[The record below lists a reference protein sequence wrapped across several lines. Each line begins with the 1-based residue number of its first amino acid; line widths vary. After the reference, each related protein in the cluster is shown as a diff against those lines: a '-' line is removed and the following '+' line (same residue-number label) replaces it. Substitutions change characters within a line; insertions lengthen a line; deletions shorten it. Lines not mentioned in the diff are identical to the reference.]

1 MERGSGQTPVSDE
14 RLALRAAGGCVESYE
29 TLVRR
34 FQVPLLRFLRARTD
48 ADCED
53 LVQDTFVRAY
63 RNLHRYRDT
72 WRFSTWL
79 FTIARRLCINAKRK
93 NRPLADSPSLDSFQA
108 ATPDPGE
115 LAADSES
122 RGRLWRLAADA
133 LTERQYTGLWLY
145 YVDDLSVREI
155 AQVLG
160 RSESA
165 VKTMMFR
172 ARKCLAPL
180 LEEQEDQDVDTR
192 PDSDGRASNQRR
204 STPQAE
210 SVHG

>member
-1 MERGSGQTPVSDE
+1 MYSCQS
-14 RLALRAAGGCVESYE
+14 
-29 TLVRR
+29 
-34 FQVPLLRFLRARTD
+34 
-48 ADCED
+48 
-53 LVQDTFVRAY
+53 
-63 RNLHRYRDT
+63 
-72 WRFSTWL
+72 
-79 FTIARRLCINAKRK
+79 
-93 NRPLADSPSLDSFQA
+93 

-165 VKTMMFR
+165 VKTMMHR
-172 ARKCLAPL
+172 SRKCLAPL